1 MDNTGW
7 NVLKVDENEY
17 DKATVKVAVVLL
29 ERLKM

>member
-29 ERLKM
+29 EWLKM